1 MGDVVIMRAFRALL
15 LGALLALWSLPAQA
29 QTGAIDPTLQE
40 QADAGEPYA
49 ALQVAIAIHAR
60 STEAA
65 MAEAVPYL
73 DVAEAGFV
81 AMGHDGLLGLGHV
94 NLMRGR
100 VALDL
105 NDYQTGLAYSGEAER
120 IGRSIAENDRNA
132 DGAYLGA
139 LALEDQG
146 ILLQRLSRFEDSI
159 KALLPA
165 RDYHASDPPDFAAL
179 ASVLL
184 NLGVGYEGLGLHDE
198 ALTAYM
204 QSYDI
209 LSGLGPD
216 YYVTTGYLCNNIAW
230 IHLQAGNIAD
240 AAFYLDL
247 ALKLLEGKLD
257 PLHPNVA
264 TVWINLGKL
273 KMAEGDPDAAI
284 RNAMR
289 AMPFVVANH
298 IQSLSHQRWVF
309 EVMGQAFAA
318 KGQTDRAILFGK
330 MAVNAQQ
337 EIRATNTVT
346 GAQDMA
352 ASQAEWRRL
361 YQSLADLLI
370 AQGRIS
376 EAQVVLNMEKE
387 EEVFEFLRRDAGQ
400 SLTQTRALLTNAE
413 LTEEARLDAL
423 SQAPIAA
430 ERELRAIL
438 ARIDSGEAT
447 TEEEDQAFLLQE
459 ALQSAADRFDAEVA
473 AFLTEVPQDNRATLE
488 QTFDAVGSYQAVLE
502 TLDRPTAILQV
513 AAMDQATHLFLT
525 LPGLTLHRQV
535 DVPRAEVARL
545 VLDALQAIE
554 DVSPEAQDHLQALH
568 QVVFAPVAGDL
579 AEAGVQVVMLNLD
592 GFLRYVP
599 FAALHDGKGWLV
611 ERFAFAMYTPA
622 VPTQFATTARDPGA
636 TAGFGVTAAHPG
648 FSPLPG
654 VAAEL
659 TAIFGDGGG
668 VLDGETALDGGFD
681 ERSLRRSLLRKPQ
694 VLHIASHFNL
704 LPGRED
710 DSFLLLGDGSHLPL
724 SKIRTTRALR
734 FQGVDL
740 LTLSACQTARGG
752 DGSEID
758 GFAATA
764 QLNGAGAVM
773 ASLWPV
779 SDAATPIL
787 MRDFYAG
794 LMEGGLDKAEALRA
808 AQIAMLKGDGQGAG
822 GTRAATALEPATAP
836 QGFAH
841 PYYWSAFVLMGNWL

>member
-1 MGDVVIMRAFRALL
+1 MRRLTVL
-15 LGALLALWSLPAQA
+15 WVLLAALIVALPARAGNDPMSRMDPALVSQA
-29 QTGAIDPTLQE
+29 QTGDPWASYELAAALLTTAWEEPTLR
-40 QADAGEPYA
+40 A
-49 ALQVAIAIHAR
+49 ALPLLEHAR
-60 STEAA
+60 
-65 MAEAVPYL
+65 
-73 DVAEAGFV
+73 DVYFAQ
-81 AMGHDGLLGLGHV
+81 GHDVTAAFMGMSAGQVMAGL
-94 NLMRGR
+94 
-100 VALDL
+100 A
-105 NDYQTGLAYSGEAER
+105 DYQ
-120 IGRSIAENDRNA
+120 
-132 DGAYLGA
+132 GA
-139 LALEDQG
+139 LAQAVAAERVFRAALDDPQARAFLPDS
-146 ILLQRLSRFEDSI
+146 IVNRALALNSLSRYADSLA
-159 KALLPA
+159 ALRQARALYIAADPA
-165 RDYHASDPPDFAAL
+165 RPDGVASTWWNEGMARESLGQFQDALDAYGMALGWHAETEGWKS
-179 ASVLL
+179 L
-184 NLGVGYEGLGLHDE
+184 NVGYLATNIGWVHTRTKNYPEARRWQEMALSIVEPQLGSHTENTTKLRINMGLVALGEGKADE
-198 ALTAYM
+198 AI
-204 QSYDI
+204 S
-209 LSGLGPD
+209 
-216 YYVTTGYLCNNIAW
+216 W
-230 IHLQAGNIAD
+230 
-240 AAFYLDL
+240 
-247 ALKLLEGKLD
+247 
-257 PLHPNVA
+257 
-264 TVWINLGKL
+264 
-273 KMAEGDPDAAI
+273 
-284 RNAMR
+284 AMK
-289 AMPFVVANH
+289 AMPFIAANRT
-298 IQSLSHQRWVF
+298 QMLSDQRWNF
-309 EVMGQAFAA
+309 ELLSNAFAM
-318 KGQTDRAILFGK
+318 KGQPERAIFFGK

-370 AQGRIS
+370 SQGRIS

-400 SLTQTRALLTNAE
+400 GLSQTRALLTDAE

-423 SQAPIAA
+423 SAAPIAA

-438 ARIDSGEAT
+438 ARIDAGQATEA
-447 TEEEDQAFLLQE
+447 EEDQAFLLQE
-459 ALQSAADRFDAEVA
+459 ALQAAADRFDAEVT
-473 AFLTEVPQDNRATLE
+473 AFLAQVPQDNRATLE
-488 QTFDAVGSYQAVLE
+488 QTFDAVGSYQAVLD
-502 TLDRPTAILQV
+502 TLDRPAAILQV
-513 AAMDQATHLFLT
+513 AALDQATHLFLT

-535 DVPRAEVARL
+535 DIPRGDLARM

-554 DVSPEAQDHLQALH
+554 DVSPGAEAHLQALYR
-568 QVVFAPVAGDL
+568 VLFAPVADDL

-599 FAALHDGKGWLV
+599 FAALHDGQGWLI
-611 ERFAFAMYTPA
+611 ERHAFAIYTPA
-622 VPTQFATTARDPGA
+622 VPTQFAAMPRDPGA

-659 TAIFGDGGG
+659 AAIFGDGSG
-668 VLDGETALDGGFD
+668 VLAGETALDGGFD
-681 ERSLRRSLLRKPQ
+681 ERSLRRTLLRKPQ

-710 DSFLLLGDGSHLPL
+710 DSFLLLGDGSRLPL

-779 SDAATPIL
+779 SDAATPVL

-794 LMEGGLDKAEALRA
+794 MMEGGLDKAEALRA
-808 AQIAMLKGDGQGAG
+808 AQVAMLRGDGSGTG
-822 GTRAATALEPATAP
+822 GTRAAVALDAP
-836 QGFAH
+836 RAPHGYAH